1 MPSSCIKKSKEN
13 LMKRKKALLFVS
25 ILFIILG
32 ASFSPVFSDSLRI
45 SQIDIT
51 SLIINQ
57 RVKVYISVTDENG
70 ISVKD
75 LGIDNFKI
83 FETAEGWPEQD
94 RKVLLVE
101 KGVNINRGINLLLV
115 LDNSG
120 SMYWD
125 GSGKIKSSEN
135 EDIWRITFAK
145 DAIISF
151 LKEIKNPRDR
161 VGLFVFN
168 VKIGSKTELTNDKVQ
183 IVKALAGTTRPPEE
197 EAYTELYETLYKG
210 IDYLRTA
217 GGRKVI
223 IVLSDGQ
230 NFPLEN
236 NPHFS
241 ERYGLEGA
249 VDFAQREGISIFT
262 IGLSKKAD
270 RKNLKFIAEETG
282 GAHFSVY
289 DPGQLEKL
297 YNLIRDQILNE
308 YLLTYTAGMVP
319 AEKKLLK
326 VSYQH
331 ESGIDQARRYYFSG
345 TIFGTPGKKINY
357 LIFLFVPVSIVLL
370 WLLSFVKFQQKKAI
384 PNLSVHTSSG
394 KKTAV
399 HTLPGTTGHSEVTIG
414 ASTAA
419 DITIAGDPKISKTEV
434 KISNKNGV
442 FTIKSTEN
450 PVTVNNKPV
459 KTKILR
465 SGDLIKLG
473 DTSVVFDSGT
483 TKP

>member
-1 MPSSCIKKSKEN
+1 
-13 LMKRKKALLFVS
+13 MKRKKALLSVC
-25 ILFIILG
+25 ILFMILG
-32 ASFSPVFSDSLRI
+32 ASFSQAFPDSLRI
-45 SQIDIT
+45 SQIDST

-57 RVKVYISVTDENG
+57 RVKVYISVTDEDG
-70 ISVKD
+70 ASIKD
-75 LGIDNFKI
+75 LDKDNFQI
-83 FETAEGWPEQD
+83 FESAED
-94 RKVLLVE
+94 RPDQEKEVLLVE
-101 KGVNINRGINLLLV
+101 EGVNINRGINLLLV

-125 GSGKIKSSEN
+125 GSGKVKTSDN

-151 LKEIKNPRDR
+151 LKEIKNPRDK

-168 VKIGSKTELTNDKVQ
+168 VKIGSKTELTNDRVQ
-183 IVKALAGTTRPPEE
+183 IVKTLAGTTRPPEE
-197 EAYTELYETLYKG
+197 EAYTELYETLYEG

-249 VDFAQREGISIFT
+249 VDFAQKEGISIFT
-262 IGLSKKAD
+262 IGLSKNAD

-289 DPGQLEKL
+289 DPVQLEKL

-308 YLLTYTAGMVP
+308 YLLTYTAGMTP
-319 AEKKLLK
+319 AEKKRLK
-326 VSYQH
+326 VTYQH
-331 ESGIDQARRYYFSG
+331 ETGTEEARRYYFSG
-345 TIFGTPGKKINY
+345 TIFGIPGTKTNY
-357 LIFLFVPVSIVLL
+357 LIFLFVPVSIALL
-370 WLLSFVKFQQKKAI
+370 WLLSLVKFQQKKAI

-394 KKTAV
+394 RKTAV
-399 HTLPGTTGHSEVTIG
+399 HTLPAAAGQAEVTIG

-434 KISNKNGV
+434 TISNKKGA
-442 FTIKSTEN
+442 FTIKSTGN

-459 KTKILR
+459 KTKVLR
-465 SGDLIKLG
+465 SGDLIQLG
-473 DTSVVFDSGT
+473 DTTVVFDKGAA
-483 TKP
+483 K

>member
-1 MPSSCIKKSKEN
+1 
-13 LMKRKKALLFVS
+13 MKRKKALLSVC
-25 ILFIILG
+25 ILFMILG
-32 ASFSPVFSDSLRI
+32 ASFSQVFSDSLRI
-45 SQIDIT
+45 SQIDST

-57 RVKVYISVTDENG
+57 RIKVYISVTDEDG
-70 ISVKD
+70 VSVKD
-75 LGIDNFKI
+75 LGKDNFKI
-83 FETAEGWPEQD
+83 FETAEGRPEQE
-94 RKVLLVE
+94 REIFLVE

-125 GSGKIKSSEN
+125 GSGKITNSEN

-168 VKIGSKTELTNDKVQ
+168 VKIGSKTALTDDKVQ

-197 EAYTELYETLYKG
+197 EAYTELYETLYQG

-230 NFPLEN
+230 NFPMEN

-241 ERYGLEGA
+241 ERYGLKGA
-249 VDFAQREGISIFT
+249 LYFAQREGISIFT

-282 GAHFSVY
+282 GAYFSVY
-289 DPGQLEKL
+289 DPSQLEKL
-297 YNLIRDQILNE
+297 YNLIRDQVLNE

-326 VSYQH
+326 VGYQH
-331 ESGIDQARRYYFSG
+331 EAGMEEVQRYYFSG
-345 TIFGTPGKKINY
+345 TIFGTPGTKINY

-370 WLLSFVKFQQKKAI
+370 WLLSLVKFQQKKAI
-384 PNLSVHTSSG
+384 PSLSVHTSSG

-399 HTLPGTTGHSEVTIG
+399 HTLPTAAGQTGVTIG
-414 ASTAA
+414 TSTAA
-419 DITIAGDPKISKTEV
+419 DITIAGDPKIAKTEV

-442 FTIKSTEN
+442 FTIVSTET

-459 KTKILR
+459 KTKVLR
-465 SGDLIKLG
+465 SGDLIQLG
-473 DTSVVFDSGT
+473 DTSVVFDSGA
-483 TKP
+483 TKPQGI